1 MYDAGDALVVP
12 KMTKEEHIA
21 DIRWMNKTRIVCL
34 SHAGVVSRSRD
45 AKTVVVARDA
55 FARLQYE
62 KGVFVNV
69 ILLCCVPDFHGNSWF
84 ARKWTKHVRMVFF
97 CVSVYIVGQM

>member
-1 MYDAGDALVVP
+1 MYDAGNALVV
-12 KMTKEEHIA
+12 
-21 DIRWMNKTRIVCL
+21 RRMNKTRIVWL
-34 SHAGVVSRSRD
+34 SHTGGVSRSRD

-55 FARLQYE
+55 SARHQYE

-84 ARKWTKHVRMVFF
+84 ARKWTKYVRMVFF
-97 CVSVYIVGQM
+97 CVSEYIVGEM